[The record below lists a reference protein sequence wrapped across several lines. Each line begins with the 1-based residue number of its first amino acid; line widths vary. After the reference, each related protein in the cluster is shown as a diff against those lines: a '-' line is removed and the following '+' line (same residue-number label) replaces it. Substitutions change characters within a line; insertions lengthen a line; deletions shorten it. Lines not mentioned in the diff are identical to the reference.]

1 MSTHDKTLT
10 LFGEEPAK
18 SKNSELVRNPIG
30 QFESRRVK
38 NIYSKEINNLKATI
52 RTMVANRQSVWRQLH
67 RLTEENQ
74 QLRQRL
80 SKYENTQ
87 HETATQ
93 DPSHSSR

>member
-1 MSTHDKTLT
+1 MSAQGTLS

-80 SKYENTQ
+80 SKYENT
-87 HETATQ
+87 HNETATQ
-93 DPSHSSR
+93 DTSHSSR

>member
-1 MSTHDKTLT
+1 MSAQGTLS
-10 LFGEEPAK
+10 LFGEEPVHSNS
-18 SKNSELVRNPIG
+18 SKRVRNPIG

-38 NIYSKEINNLKATI
+38 NIYSREINSLKTTI

-80 SKYENTQ
+80 RIYEDTK
-87 HETATQ
+87 HETAPQ
-93 DPSHSSR
+93 DKAHTSR